1 MSGIQEILVV
11 LLILLAVLYLPR
23 IGNRAAGEPI
33 RRREA
38 RWNLSGRMRLALVA
52 SFLWPA
58 LMILYLK
65 PGPETALPFAYL
77 GLGPVVLGWA
87 VYWVVL
93 GYRRKGR

>member
-1 MSGIQEILVV
+1 
-11 LLILLAVLYLPR
+11 
-23 IGNRAAGEPI
+23 
-33 RRREA
+33 
-38 RWNLSGRMRLALVA
+38 MRLALVA